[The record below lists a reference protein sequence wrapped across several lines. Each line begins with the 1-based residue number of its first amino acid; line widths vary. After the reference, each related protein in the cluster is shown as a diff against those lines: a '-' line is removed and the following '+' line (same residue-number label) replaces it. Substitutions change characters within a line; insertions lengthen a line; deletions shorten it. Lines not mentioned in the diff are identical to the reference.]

1 MGNVLEMKFI
11 ILNLGKV
18 SFLRS
23 MMVKVLYMYYF
34 MFIEGNGDISV
45 YCLIVK
51 ELGMIRVEYMILI
64 IKF

>member
-23 MMVKVLYMYYF
+23 MMVKVLYTYYF
-34 MFIEGNGDISV
+34 MFIEGNGNI
-45 YCLIVK
+45 YCLFVK

>member
-23 MMVKVLYMYYF
+23 MMVKVLYTYYF
-34 MFIEGNGDISV
+34 MFIEGNGDI

-51 ELGMIRVEYMILI
+51 E
-64 IKF
+64 

>member
-23 MMVKVLYMYYF
+23 MMVKVLYTYYF
-34 MFIEGNGDISV
+34 MFIEGNGDI
-45 YCLIVK
+45 YCLFGK
-51 ELGMIRVEYMILI
+51 N
-64 IKF
+64 